1 MSSTNPLSYPLLQS
15 VNDPADLR
23 RLPRAQ
29 LKTLAAQLRAFVLH
43 SVAQTGGHLGSNLGT
58 VELTVALHAVFNTP
72 YDRLVWDVGHQTYPH
87 KILTGRRERMGSLR
101 QLGGLSGFPQRT
113 ESSYDTFGTAHS
125 STSISAALGMA
136 LAAKHKGEDRRAVA
150 IIGDGAMTAGMAF
163 EALNNAGVADCDL
176 LVILND
182 NDMSISPPVGALNRY
197 LAQLMSG
204 QFYATAKNVGKTVL
218 GPVPPLLELA
228 KRLEQQAKGMVLPA
242 TLFEKFGF
250 NYIGPIDGHD
260 LDSLIPTL
268 ENIKGL
274 KGPQFLHVVTKKGQG
289 YKLAEADPV
298 AYHGPGKFD
307 PAVGLVKA
315 TAKPRQ
321 TFTQVFGDWLCDMA
335 AQDDRL
341 VAITPAMREGSGMV
355 EFHKRFPDRY
365 FDVGIAEQHAVTFA
379 AGMACE
385 GVKPVVAIYSTFLQR
400 GYDQLIHDVALQN
413 LPVVFALDRAGLVG
427 ADGATHAGAY
437 DIAFVRCIPNMAMAC
452 PADERECRQLLST
465 AFAQQQPVC
474 VRYPRGAGAGIAPL
488 ASLEGLVFGKGEVR
502 RTASKPAR
510 AADSANTNAHPVAGA
525 GAEPQGTDGQTAQL
539 VQPAPRIAMLAF
551 GTLLYPALQA
561 AEKLDA
567 TVVNMRWAKPLDL
580 ELLLDVASSH
590 DALVTLEEGCI
601 AGGAGSAVLE
611 ALAAAQLLRPVLQL
625 GLPDTFIEHG
635 DPAQLLALQGLDAAG
650 IERSVRQRF
659 LDSSAA

>member
-1 MSSTNPLSYPLLQS
+1 MSSTTPLPSTSYPLLQS

-29 LKTLAAQLRAFVLH
+29 LKALAAQLRAYVLH
-43 SVAQTGGHLGSNLGT
+43 SVAQTGGHLSSNLGT
-58 VELTVALHAVFNTP
+58 VELTVALHSVFNTP
-72 YDRLVWDVGHQTYPH
+72 HDRLVWDVGHQTYPH
-87 KILTGRRERMGSLR
+87 KILTGRRGRMGSLR

-113 ESSYDTFGTAHS
+113 ESPYDTFGTAHS

-176 LVILND
+176 LVVLND

-204 QFYATAKNVGKTVL
+204 QFYAAAKNVGKTVL

-315 TAKPRQ
+315 AAKPRQ

-385 GVKPVVAIYSTFLQR
+385 GVKPVLAIYSTFLQR
-400 GYDQLIHDVALQN
+400 GYDQLVHDVALQN

-474 VRYPRGAGAGIAPL
+474 VRYPRGAGAGVAPL
-488 ASLEGLVFGKGEVR
+488 ASLQGLPFGKGEVR
-502 RTASKPAR
+502 RTSSQPAHGLASSNPDADVQGQPRQAAAQAPA
-510 AADSANTNAHPVAGA
+510 
-525 GAEPQGTDGQTAQL
+525 
-539 VQPAPRIAMLAF
+539 APRIAILAF

-561 AEKLDA
+561 AEALDA

-580 ELLLDVASSH
+580 ELLLDTAASH

-611 ALAAAQLLRPVLQL
+611 ALGDAQLLCPVLQL

-635 DPAQLLALQGLDAAG
+635 DPVQLLALQGLDAQG
-650 IERSVRQRF
+650 IERAVRQRF
-659 LDSSAA
+659 LPGTGED

>member
-1 MSSTNPLSYPLLQS
+1 MSTTSFPLLQTI
-15 VNDPADLR
+15 NDPADLR
-23 RLPRAQ
+23 RLARADLKQ
-29 LKTLAAQLRAFVLH
+29 LATELRAFVIE
-43 SVAQTGGHLGSNLGT
+43 SVSQTGGHLSSNLGT
-58 VELTVALHAVFNTP
+58 VELTVALHHVFNTP
-72 YDRLVWDVGHQTYPH
+72 EDRLVWDVGHQTYPH
-87 KILTGRRERMGSLR
+87 KILTGRRDRMHTLR
-101 QLGGLSGFPQRT
+101 QLGGISGFPQRA
-113 ESSYDTFGTAHS
+113 ESVYDTFGTAHS

-136 LAAKHKGEDRRAVA
+136 LAAQRKGEDRHAVA

-163 EALNNAGVADCDL
+163 EALNNAGVADANL

-204 QFYATAKNVGKTVL
+204 QFYAAAKNVGKTVL
-218 GPVPPLLELA
+218 RPVPPLLELA
-228 KRLEQQAKGMVLPA
+228 KRLEQQAKGMVVPA

-307 PAVGLVKA
+307 PAVGLVKS
-315 TAKPRQ
+315 TAAPKQ
-321 TFTQVFGDWLCDMA
+321 TFTQVFGEWLCDMA

-341 VAITPAMREGSGMV
+341 VGITPAMREGSGMV

-365 FDVGIAEQHAVTFA
+365 YDVGIAEQHAVTFA

-400 GYDQLIHDVALQN
+400 GYDQMIHDVALQN

-437 DIAFVRCIPNMAMAC
+437 DIPFVRCIPNMSMAC

-465 AFAQQQPVC
+465 AFAQDHPVA
-474 VRYPRGAGAGIAPL
+474 VRYPRGSGAGVAPL
-488 ASLEGLVFGKGEVR
+488 RGLEGLPFGKGEIR
-502 RTASKPAR
+502 RERKGGQV
-510 AADSANTNAHPVAGA
+510 D
-525 GAEPQGTDGQTAQL
+525 AET
-539 VQPAPRIAMLAF
+539 PRIAILAF

-561 AEKLDA
+561 AEALDA
-567 TVVNMRWAKPLDL
+567 TVVNMRWAKPLDTG
-580 ELLLDVASSH
+580 LLLDVAARH
-590 DALVTLEEGCI
+590 DALVTLEEGAI
-601 AGGAGSAVLE
+601 MGGAGSAVME
-611 ALAAAQLLRPVLQL
+611 ALAAAKVVVPVLQL
-625 GLPDTFIEHG
+625 GLPDVFIEHG
-635 DPAQLLALQGLDAAG
+635 DPAKLLSLQGLDAEG
-650 IERSVRQRF
+650 IRLAIAARF
-659 LDSSAA
+659 GPAPAL